1 MSHDSVQA
9 GDRMMSKSETNE
21 RSTGC
26 HIRINGVGH
35 TAAASGTFVRI
46 QRKDGNSL
54 LELSV
59 NVIVQGEPSSDC
71 PGGAEGSALVALN
84 GIPVPADHTVR
95 SVDLTVRMD
104 DHAGVGDK
112 VSGRSD
118 PGQSA
123 VDRQIV
129 TSGSLD
135 LTWSPGTVSAPAIKT
150 CAGDHLEN
158 YPDMIVEL
166 NGDVPRDGYDAGFT
180 GIPIPEP
187 GLFGNM
193 ALDAVLFEG
202 RTSIPYT
209 HFSLCLSAERRMA
222 RYVAWNVDGAR
233 MVKLPRSDFALDPRI
248 DAEHQWGNALYSD
261 NVLDRGHIARRA
273 DLCWGGIAEAQ
284 QANGDSFYYTNIAP
298 QHQAYNQSS
307 RQGLWGELE
316 DHVFAQA
323 GIARLRL
330 SVQAGPIFRP
340 TDIEYRGA
348 RIPAAFW
355 KLIGW
360 RDLEDLPRLTAF
372 ILIQEDLLGDLETT
386 LTFEPFHLYQ
396 VSLEELSGQT
406 GLDFSRHPD
415 GDVMRH
421 VNQAGRRL
429 ARDDALG
436 TERQIRDVS
445 AFRDIMI

>member
-1 MSHDSVQA
+1 MHRGATLPKDVENQVHAYRRHRVRDLLAPVTLKMSHDSVQA

-104 DHAGVGDK
+104 DHAGVGDR
-112 VSGRSD
+112 VRGRSD
-118 PGQSA
+118 TGQSA
-123 VDRQIV
+123 ADRQIV
-129 TSGSLD
+129 TSGSLN

-166 NGDVPRDGYDAGFT
+166 NGDVPRNGYDTGFT

-187 GLFGNM
+187 GLSDDM

-202 RTSIPYT
+202 RTSIPIPI
-209 HFSLCLSAERRMA
+209 SACA
-222 RYVAWNVDGAR
+222 
-233 MVKLPRSDFALDPRI
+233 
-248 DAEHQWGNALYSD
+248 
-261 NVLDRGHIARRA
+261 
-273 DLCWGGIAEAQ
+273 C
-284 QANGDSFYYTNIAP
+284 
-298 QHQAYNQSS
+298 
-307 RQGLWGELE
+307 
-316 DHVFAQA
+316 
-323 GIARLRL
+323 RL
-330 SVQAGPIFRP
+330 S
-340 TDIEYRGA
+340 GA
-348 RIPAAFW
+348 
-355 KLIGW
+355 W
-360 RDLEDLPRLTAF
+360 RAT
-372 ILIQEDLLGDLETT
+372 
-386 LTFEPFHLYQ
+386 
-396 VSLEELSGQT
+396 S
-406 GLDFSRHPD
+406 
-415 GDVMRH
+415 
-421 VNQAGRRL
+421 
-429 ARDDALG
+429 LG
-436 TERQIRDVS
+436 TWTGRGW
-445 AFRDIMI
+445 